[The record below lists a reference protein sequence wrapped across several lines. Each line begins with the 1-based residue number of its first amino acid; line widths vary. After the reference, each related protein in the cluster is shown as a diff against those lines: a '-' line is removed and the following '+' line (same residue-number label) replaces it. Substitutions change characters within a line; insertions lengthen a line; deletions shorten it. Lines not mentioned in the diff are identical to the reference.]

1 MKNLFK
7 KGMKV
12 KVRVGK
18 DKGKT
23 GEIIE
28 INRFRDLAKVKDV
41 NMQKKHKNSDF
52 KWKKTNT
59 ATNNKEPIDHWLSC
73 IKAEYTSWSTRMLPS
88 YHVTVMCFNRL
99 FISES
104 KLSCN
109 CFKYIS

>member
-41 NMQKKHKNSDF
+41 NMQKKHKKATKENKGGIITKEGYIHLSNLKNTTDV
-52 KWKKTNT
+52 KKG
-59 ATNNKEPIDHWLSC
+59 K
-73 IKAEYTSWSTRMLPS
+73 K
-88 YHVTVMCFNRL
+88 
-99 FISES
+99 
-104 KLSCN
+104 
-109 CFKYIS
+109 